1 MELSRERP
9 GDHLFIR
16 SVTREGIQVVDRV
29 FSGSL
34 IISADRIVED
44 WAVEAPQDLDEA
56 SFDPI
61 FALDPEVVLLGTGA
75 RQVFPDP
82 QLMMCFHRR
91 GTGIEVMATAAACRT
106 FNVLVSERR
115 RVVAALLAP
124 SAVAEDG
131 VNP

>member
-1 MELSRERP
+1 MELSLERP

-34 IISADRIVED
+34 IVSADRIVEN
-44 WAVEAPQDLDEA
+44 WAVEAPQDLDEE

-75 RQVFPDP
+75 RQVFPEP
-82 QLMMCFHRR
+82 RLMMCFHSR

-124 SAVAEDG
+124 SAVAGKG